1 MINDFPDNKNEML
14 TSIGEGD
21 EAAFTEFY
29 LQHRKRIYT
38 VAFKLTHSN
47 SVAEEIV
54 QDVFLKLW
62 LKRADLRDIQYLN
75 SYVYIVTRNE
85 VYRVLNQ
92 IARNYK
98 TVLLTEDDQSLATN
112 DSSDPLMEKEYHLLL
127 QKAINQLPSQQQQ
140 VYRLMKD
147 QGLKREEVAKLLEVQ
162 PGTVKF
168 HLAQAMKN
176 VRNFCILHLG
186 LFIGFM
192 IFLFCVIQGIIK

>member
-1 MINDFPDNKNEML
+1 MINDFPDNKNELL